1 MNESD
6 RRFDS
11 AKSSI
16 DYIMARR
23 GTIYTLG
30 LLMGILCRLSRHDYN
45 LVQELER
52 RAKQLDQ

>member
-6 RRFDS
+6 RRFNS

>member
-30 LLMGILCRLSRHDYN
+30 LLMGILCRLSRHDHN